1 MKHVWVI
8 PDLTTYSKCFQWI
21 RHTSVGDQL
30 LHESSVQSP
39 LDRGHPNEQDMLS
52 LDRERVLQDDVASPL
67 DEALELLVE
76 DVGPM
81 LHQPHI
87 LGSGVAALA
96 WGQGRVIKLDN
107 REFLDNCVKI
117 QQSFFCNT

>member
-1 MKHVWVI
+1 
-8 PDLTTYSKCFQWI
+8 
-21 RHTSVGDQL
+21 
-30 LHESSVQSP
+30 
-39 LDRGHPNEQDMLS
+39 MLS
-52 LDRERVLQDDVASPL
+52 LDRKRVLQHDVAAPL

-81 LHQPHI
+81 LHQRPI

-107 REFLDNCVKI
+107 IEFLDNCVKM
-117 QQSFFCNT
+117 QQSFFCKA